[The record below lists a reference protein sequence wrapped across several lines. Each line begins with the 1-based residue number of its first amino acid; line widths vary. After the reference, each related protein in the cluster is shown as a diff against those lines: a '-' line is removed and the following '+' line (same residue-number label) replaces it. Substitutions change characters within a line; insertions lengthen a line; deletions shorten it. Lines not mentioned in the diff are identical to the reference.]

1 MSLSSYDSGY
11 SSVCRLEHFRTQHEL
26 ARNFYDDV
34 EFCPLSSF
42 EEVAAHRSRIQQRS
56 PYSSPRPSPPVSY
69 NTASPPK
76 RKAIPIIN
84 PENMT
89 PVAVLQQQQQQQQ
102 QQQRQRQQYQQQYY
116 HVQESNQMAYWQ
128 SYHQER
134 PSSTSSSPSIASSA
148 SSSALSSASM
158 LTSSMVNSHVIPIIN
173 PSTGQALLHH
183 PMYDVTVR

>member
-11 SSVCRLEHFRTQHEL
+11 SSVGRLEHFRTQHEL

-56 PYSSPRPSPPVSY
+56 PYSSPRSSPPVSY
-69 NTASPPK
+69 NSASPVK
-76 RKAIPIIN
+76 LRAIPIIN
-84 PENMT
+84 PVNMT
-89 PVAVLQQQQQQQQ
+89 PVAVLQQQ
-102 QQQRQRQQYQQQYY
+102 RQKQQYY
-116 HVQESNQMAYWQ
+116 QHESNYQTTYGH

-134 PSSTSSSPSIASSA
+134 PSSTSSTSSFTSSA
-148 SSSALSSASM
+148 SSSSSSV
-158 LTSSMVNSHVIPIIN
+158 SSMINSRVIPIIN

>member
-1 MSLSSYDSGY
+1 MCTNLFFISSSLLIVG
-11 SSVCRLEHFRTQHEL
+11 RLEQFRTQHEL

-42 EEVAAHRSRIQQRS
+42 EEVAAHRNRIQQRS
-56 PYSSPRPSPPVSY
+56 PYSSPRSSPPVSY
-69 NTASPPK
+69 NSTTPPPK

-89 PVAVLQQQQQQQQ
+89 PVAIGQHHQQVYSHYHHQQQQDYFPTTQ
-102 QQQRQRQQYQQQYY
+102 
-116 HVQESNQMAYWQ
+116 WQ
-128 SYHQER
+128 SYTQER
-134 PSSTSSSPSIASSA
+134 PSSASSSSTSSSTSMFSPSMI
-148 SSSALSSASM
+148 
-158 LTSSMVNSHVIPIIN
+158 NNHVIPIIN